1 MTGSVDAPTA
11 SLSRLPTAGWMMKTQ
26 KRDNEYLLRR
36 LEKEHPTIFA
46 NWRAGKFKSAHE
58 ALIVSGLKQPPRPL
72 NLLKNA
78 WAKASA
84 AEQAEFRR
92 WIRASAT
99 VAPVTSAPISTR
111 PRAHSGSPASTSHR
125 SPKAARTNTKVVDG
139 DGYLQPPAQAR
150 IEQIMKRRGL
160 KIGDVM
166 KDIGLNPRDAS
177 LGGALRPSK
186 PTRISDALA
195 FELERWIRANKS
207 IW

>member
-1 MTGSVDAPTA
+1 
-11 SLSRLPTAGWMMKTQ
+11 MMAKQ

-46 NWRAGKFKSAHE
+46 DLRAGKFKSAHE
-58 ALIVSGLKQPPRPL
+58 ALIVSGLKQPPKPL
-72 NLLKNA
+72 NVLKNA
-78 WAKASA
+78 WANASA

-99 VAPVTSAPISTR
+99 VAPVTSAPVSAR
-111 PRAHSGSPASTSHR
+111 SRAPSGPLASTVPR

-139 DGYLQPPAQAR
+139 DGYLQPSAQAR
-150 IEQIMKRRGL
+150 IEQIIKGRGL

-166 KDIGLNPRDAS
+166 KDLGLNPRNAS
-177 LGGALRPSK
+177 LGGALRSSK

-195 FELERWIRANKS
+195 FELERWIKANKNVR
-207 IW
+207 